1 MWGNFA
7 VELPSFEVITTY
19 LRHKLQVLMYFRS
32 GTDDKMG
39 SDRMAGYGRVRIALP
54 EINQYK
60 ELLLR
65 GVHW

>member
-1 MWGNFA
+1 
-7 VELPSFEVITTY
+7 
-19 LRHKLQVLMYFRS
+19 MYFRS

-60 ELLLR
+60 ELLLC